1 MKEMSGV
8 AVRLALDFFCRLFGI
23 VDYSLYF
30 CRLEREVY
38 NNIMN
43 VKEIWKKIASQ
54 YVLLNLFA
62 MAVVVVLFCVGVK
75 YGLDIYT
82 HHGEG
87 IDVPELKGMTY
98 HKARLLLEEE
108 GLNIVVSDS
117 GFQKTLPADCILAQ
131 TPGFG
136 TKVKSGHTI
145 YVTVNSPSSPTFA
158 IPDIV
163 DNSSYREA
171 EAKLMAMG
179 FRLTEPQRVVG
190 EKDWVYGIVCR
201 GRRVS
206 NGDRVPIDFPLTLL
220 IGTGSYDE
228 DDAALDEYV
237 DPTYEADPTEGI
249 HEVHEGNPASEV
261 DDFVE
266 VTAP

>member
-1 MKEMSGV
+1 
-8 AVRLALDFFCRLFGI
+8 
-23 VDYSLYF
+23 
-30 CRLEREVY
+30 
-38 NNIMN
+38 MN
-43 VKEIWKKIASQ
+43 AKEIWGKIISRQ
-54 YVLLNLFA
+54 YVFLNLLG
-62 MAVVVVLFCVGVK
+62 MIAVGFLFCLGVK
-75 YGLDIYT
+75 FGLAVYT

-98 HKARLLLEEE
+98 LKARLLLEDK

-117 GFQKTLPADCILAQ
+117 GYVKSMPADCILAQ
-131 TPGFG
+131 TPGYG

-163 DNSSYREA
+163 DNSSFREA

-179 FRLTEPQRVVG
+179 FKLTEPQRVVG
-190 EKDWVYGIVCR
+190 EKDWVYGILCR

-206 NGDRVPIDFPLTLL
+206 NGDRVPIDYPLTLM
-220 IGTGSYDE
+220 IGTGAYDE
-228 DDAALDEYV
+228 DDAALDTYV
-237 DPTYEADPTEGI
+237 EPTYEADPAAEMNT
-249 HEVHEGNPASEV
+249 PAEV

-266 VTAP
+266 VTKP

>member
-1 MKEMSGV
+1 
-8 AVRLALDFFCRLFGI
+8 
-23 VDYSLYF
+23 
-30 CRLEREVY
+30 
-38 NNIMN
+38 MN
-43 VKEIWKKIASQ
+43 VKEIWNKIASH

-62 MAVVVVLFCVGVK
+62 MAVVIVLLCVAVK
-75 YGLDIYT
+75 FGLDLYT

-87 IDVPELKGMTY
+87 IAVPELKGMSY

-108 GLNIVVSDS
+108 GLNIIVSDS
-117 GFQKTLPADCILAQ
+117 GYQKTMPADCILAQ
-131 TPGFG
+131 TPGVG
-136 TKVKSGHTI
+136 TKVKAGHAI

-171 EAKLMAMG
+171 EA
-179 FRLTEPQRVVG
+179 VVG
-190 EKDWVYGIVCR
+190 EKDWVYGIISR

-206 NGDRVPIDFPLTLL
+206 NGDRVPIDYPLTLM

-228 DDAALDEYV
+228 EDSVLYEYV
-237 DPTYEADPTEGI
+237 EPTYEADPAAGMNEKQPTGD
-249 HEVHEGNPASEV
+249 V
-261 DDFVE
+261 DEFIE

>member
-1 MKEMSGV
+1 MS
-8 AVRLALDFFCRLFGI
+8 
-23 VDYSLYF
+23 
-30 CRLEREVY
+30 
-38 NNIMN
+38 
-43 VKEIWKKIASQ
+43 VKEIWNKIASH

-62 MAVVVVLFCVGVK
+62 MAVVVILLCVAVK
-75 YGLDIYT
+75 FGLDLYT

-87 IDVPELKGMTY
+87 IAVPELKGMSY

-108 GLNIVVSDS
+108 GLNIIVSDS
-117 GFQKTLPADCILAQ
+117 GYQKTMPADCILAQ
-131 TPGFG
+131 TPGVG
-136 TKVKSGHTI
+136 TKVKAGHAI
-145 YVTVNSPSSPTFA
+145 YVTVNSPSSPTFT

-190 EKDWVYGIVCR
+190 EKDWVYGIISR

-206 NGDRVPIDFPLTLL
+206 NGDRVPIDYPLTLM

-228 DDAALDEYV
+228 EDSVLYEYV
-237 DPTYEADPTEGI
+237 EPTYEADPAAGMNEKQPTGD
-249 HEVHEGNPASEV
+249 V
-261 DDFVE
+261 DEFIE